1 MGLAVIVALIPM
13 ASNGTP
19 HFEQFVFPL
28 QSNVAAGEA
37 GRRFGEQD
45 KGRISSARTGTP
57 QPAPQTKPIR
67 PHAVNTAT
75 ARSKK
80 NPDPKRQTVQ
90 LTLWVD
96 SIVKRE
102 LQRLAAQE
110 GLTVSKTGSA
120 FLEQALQNNVDMH
133 YSALLEP
140 IIRHEIHKQM
150 QGISNRLA
158 FLLARNAFSSEQT
171 RALAANILGRQ
182 NGITDAELKDILAM
196 TKRTAKGNLT
206 RRNPELEELI
216 AAIKQWLDH
225 DENEPAN

>member
-1 MGLAVIVALIPM
+1 M
-13 ASNGTP
+13 ASNGKP
-19 HFEQFVFPL
+19 QFLRNVFSQ
-28 QSNVAAGEA
+28 QSNGAAEKRVDA
-37 GRRFGEQD
+37 SVRQD

-57 QPAPQTKPIR
+57 QPAPDAPNLR
-67 PHAVNTAT
+67 PQPLHPNGTRTPNGNVA
-75 ARSKK
+75 K
-80 NPDPKRQTVQ
+80 NRTVH

-96 SIVKRE
+96 PIVKAE
-102 LQRLAAQE
+102 LQRLADQE
-110 GLTVSKTGSA
+110 GVTVSATGAA
-120 FLEQALQNNVDMH
+120 FLKQALQNNVDMH

-140 IIRHEIHKQM
+140 IIKSAIRKET

-171 RALAANILGRQ
+171 RSLVTNILGRQ
-182 NGITDAELKDILAM
+182 SSITEEELKTILAM

-225 DENEPAN
+225 DETEPPN